1 MEVKNGTVLLS
12 AALFV
17 FLFSVLFL
25 SPYWHSLD
33 KQKETVS
40 FSLQAYDRATDAEQ
54 SCFTL
59 GITVSG
65 LSAEKREALSVTANG
80 KTLLAETIS
89 FSESTEKEFCYSTAG
104 LKEENL
110 IEVFIAGQHLFY
122 HLEKGEQER
131 IEPVL
136 IGEIE
141 EDESV
146 TLPWFAGLFLLALA
160 FFAFN
165 SFVFGKHS
173 LVSGSALSL
182 ALIYCLLAVNA
193 FVLDFMGLLAAQS
206 AAVAF
211 LVEILL
217 LAFYFR
223 ENFSLKE
230 IKEEK
235 INLVEIGLVL
245 FFLAVTIALPL
256 FLPSNQ
262 TAWSVYYERQSNT
275 IGTNYGIPAVDELSY
290 LGRNFT
296 FAPGYFLFGGSLHW
310 FTGALGQELFALSM
324 AFSNLF
330 LLFSALFFA
339 KRIKLERKYA
349 ALFVAILV
357 MSTFVFTTITLTPRH
372 AVALSLAFVSLG
384 LFLGKEKRWLASFF
398 LGIGFFTQ
406 IPLMAFWPFLAL
418 VFAGKKEWK
427 EITKVFALALAIFAP
442 LYAFIPL
449 NNGLPFQSMSTTW
462 GYFISLPVISLFSNP
477 GIQFIFLCAFLGFEL
492 FLFYAKKAKW
502 SERKKQLLAI
512 VALSALI
519 QVFVSSRWD
528 FVLAIMIASF
538 IAFALQEYGRQF
550 SEFAEFAASL
560 ILLMGLFLVATT
572 MPDYILS
579 EPMQQ
584 SFNWIA
590 GNSAPQDIVLSDPYY
605 SHMIAL
611 HSERPLVSDLMVE
624 YADPEMLGDSY
635 RFFEEKDY
643 SILEKYNVSLVF
655 AENRFIHSS
664 LVETENKE
672 IEFIELDKVFS
683 NDLVSV
689 HRVTQ

>member
-1 MEVKNGTVLLS
+1 VKNGTVLLS
-12 AALFV
+12 LALFALLVSV
-17 FLFSVLFL
+17 FFL
-25 SPYWHSLD
+25 SPHWHSLN
-33 KQKETVS
+33 QQSEVVS
-40 FSLQAYDRATDAEQ
+40 YSLQAYDDSTNAEQ
-54 SCFTL
+54 SCFEL
-59 GITVSG
+59 GVTASG
-65 LSAEKREALSVTANG
+65 LSTEKREALSVVSNG

-89 FSESTEKEFCYSTAG
+89 FTESSEKEVCYSTAE

-122 HLEKGEQER
+122 HLDKGELER
-131 IEPVL
+131 VSPAL
-136 IGEIE
+136 IE
-141 EDESV
+141 ETEEESV
-146 TLPWFAGLFLLALA
+146 TLPLLAGLFLLALA

-165 SFVFGKHS
+165 SFVFGKLP

-193 FVLDFMGLLAAQS
+193 FALDFIGVLSAQS
-206 AAVAF
+206 AAALF
-211 LVEILL
+211 LVEILVL
-217 LAFYFR
+217 TFCFR
-223 ENFSLKE
+223 ENFSLKKIE
-230 IKEEK
+230 MKK
-235 INLVEIGLVL
+235 INLIEIGLVL
-245 FFLAVTIALPL
+245 FFVAVTIVLPL
-256 FLPSNQ
+256 FLPSHQ
-262 TAWSVYYERQSNT
+262 TAWSSYYERQSNV
-275 IGTNYGIPAVDELSY
+275 IGTGYGIPAVDELSY

-296 FAPGYFLFGGSLHW
+296 FTPGYFLFGGSLHW
-310 FTGALGQELFALSM
+310 FTGALGRELFALSM

-349 ALFVAILV
+349 ALFVAFLA

-372 AVALSLAFVSLG
+372 AIALSLAFVSLG
-384 LFLGKEKRWLASFF
+384 LLLGKEKWWLSSVF

-406 IPLMAFWPFLAL
+406 VPLMAFWPFLAL
-418 VFAGKKEWK
+418 VFVGKKEWK
-427 EITKVFALALAIFAP
+427 KIAKVFLVALAVFAP

-462 GYFISLPVISLFSNP
+462 GYFISLPIISLFSNP

-492 FLFYAKKAKW
+492 FLFYAKKGKW
-502 SERKKQLLAI
+502 SSRKKQLLAL
-512 VALSALI
+512 VLLSAMI

-538 IAFALQEYGRQF
+538 IAFALQEYGKQF

-560 ILLMGLFLVATT
+560 LLLMGLFLVVTT

-584 SFNWIA
+584 SFDWISE
-590 GNSAPQDIVLSDPYY
+590 NSAPQDIVLSDPYY
-605 SHMIAL
+605 SHLIAL
-611 HSERPLVSDLMVE
+611 KSQRPLVSDLMVE

-635 RFFEEKDY
+635 RFFEERDY
-643 SILEKYNVSLVF
+643 SILKKYGVSLVF
-655 AENRFIHSS
+655 AENWFVHNS
-664 LVETENKE
+664 LVETENRE
-672 IEFIELDKVFS
+672 LEFTELDKVFS
-683 NDLVSV
+683 NDLISV

>member
-1 MEVKNGTVLLS
+1 VKNGTALFSV
-12 AALFV
+12 ALFV
-17 FLFSVLFL
+17 LLFSVLFL

-33 KQKETVS
+33 RQGEVIS
-40 FSLQAYDRATDAEQ
+40 YSLQSYDRSTNEAQ

-59 GITVSG
+59 GITASG
-65 LSAEKREALSVTANG
+65 LSTEKREALSVAVHG

-89 FSESTEKEFCYSTAG
+89 FTESTEKEFCYSTMELA
-104 LKEENL
+104 EMNM
-110 IEVFIAGQHLFY
+110 IEVFVAGQHLFY
-122 HLEKGEQER
+122 HLEKGEMEK
-131 IEPVL
+131 IVPAL
-136 IGEIE
+136 IE
-141 EDESV
+141 ETEQEEVFS
-146 TLPWFAGLFLLALA
+146 LPLAAGIFLLAIA

-173 LVSGSALSL
+173 LVNGSALSL
-182 ALIYCLLAVNA
+182 ALIYCLLSVNA
-193 FVLDFMGLLAAQS
+193 FVLDLIEVLTAQS
-206 AAVAF
+206 AAVVF
-211 LVEILL
+211 LVEILIL
-217 LAFYFR
+217 VFYFKK
-223 ENFSLKE
+223 NFSLKE
-230 IKEEK
+230 IKKEK
-235 INLVEIGLVL
+235 INLIEIGLVL

-275 IGTNYGIPAVDELSY
+275 IGTDYGIPATDELSY

-296 FAPGYFLFGGSLHW
+296 FTPGYFLFGGSLHW
-310 FTGALGQELFALSM
+310 FTGAIGQDLFALSM

-339 KRIKLERKYA
+339 ERIKLERKYA
-349 ALFVAILV
+349 ALFVAFLV
-357 MSTFVFTTITLTPRH
+357 MSTFVFTTVTLTPRH
-372 AVALSLAFVSLG
+372 AIALSLTFVSLG
-384 LFLGKEKRWLASFF
+384 LFLGKEKWWLSSIF

-406 IPLMAFWPFLAL
+406 VPLMAFWPFLAL
-418 VFAGKKEWK
+418 VFAGKDKWR
-427 EITKVFALALAIFAP
+427 EIVKVFALALVIFAP

-492 FLFYAKKAKW
+492 FLLYAKKAKW
-502 SERKKQLLAI
+502 SKRKKQLF
-512 VALSALI
+512 ALVLLSSMI

-528 FVLAIMIASF
+528 FVLAVMIASF
-538 IAFALQEYGRQF
+538 IAFSLQEYGKQF
-550 SEFAEFAASL
+550 SEFAEFIASL

-584 SFNWIA
+584 SFDWIA
-590 GNSAPQDIVLSDPYY
+590 ENSAPQDIVLSDPYY

-624 YADPEMLGDSY
+624 YADPEMLADSY
-635 RFFEEKDY
+635 RFFDEEDY

-655 AENRFIHSS
+655 AENWFIHNS

-672 IEFIELDKVFS
+672 IEFTELDKVFS
-683 NDLVSV
+683 NDLISV